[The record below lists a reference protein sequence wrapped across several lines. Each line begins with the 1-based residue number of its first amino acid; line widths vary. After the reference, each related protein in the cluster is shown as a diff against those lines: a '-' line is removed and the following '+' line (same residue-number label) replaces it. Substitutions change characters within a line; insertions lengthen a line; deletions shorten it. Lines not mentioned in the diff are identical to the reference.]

1 MHRHD
6 RAKVAAGQRL
16 ADLAAGFAAY
26 LVGRGYAKSSVDHH
40 LYLMADL
47 SAWLAGQGLDAGDL
61 AGPAAG
67 RFWDGLR
74 AGGGSLARG
83 TSPKP
88 LLDYLRGIGL
98 LPEQGG
104 GPASAA
110 DALLHEYE
118 RYLRA
123 ECGAGEVTAG
133 HYLRHAHEFLDVAGW
148 PQDGPE
154 FGAGVAAL
162 NGAQV
167 LDIVSRQAAR
177 HRLPSVGAALTGDR
191 AVLRFLEHSR
201 RTARPL
207 SAAVP
212 RAARQPS
219 PLPAHL
225 DPATAAATAAGPGVP
240 RVGPGACGRGGGRGL
255 VNRGGSLGGGGAVLR
270 ARDTEPRSGY
280 PRAAVSA
287 PRPLAG
293 PCRGGGPGRGPPCP
307 RPPAHSARW

>member
-74 AGGGSLARG
+74 ARGSYLVKG
-83 TSPKP
+83 TSLKP
-88 LLDYLRGIGL
+88 LLDYLRGIGV

-104 GPASAA
+104 GPPSPA

-118 RYLRA
+118 PYLRA

-133 HYLRHAHEFLDVAGW
+133 HYLQHAHEFLDVAGQPHDR
-148 PQDGPE
+148 PQIPPI
-154 FGAGVAAL
+154 L
-162 NGAQV
+162 HPPHRPQV
-167 LDIVSRQAAR
+167 
-177 HRLPSVGAALTGDR
+177 
-191 AVLRFLEHSR
+191 
-201 RTARPL
+201 
-207 SAAVP
+207 
-212 RAARQPS
+212 
-219 PLPAHL
+219 PAI
-225 DPATAAATAAGPGVP
+225 
-240 RVGPGACGRGGGRGL
+240 
-255 VNRGGSLGGGGAVLR
+255 
-270 ARDTEPRSGY
+270 
-280 PRAAVSA
+280 
-287 PRPLAG
+287 
-293 PCRGGGPGRGPPCP
+293 
-307 RPPAHSARW
+307 